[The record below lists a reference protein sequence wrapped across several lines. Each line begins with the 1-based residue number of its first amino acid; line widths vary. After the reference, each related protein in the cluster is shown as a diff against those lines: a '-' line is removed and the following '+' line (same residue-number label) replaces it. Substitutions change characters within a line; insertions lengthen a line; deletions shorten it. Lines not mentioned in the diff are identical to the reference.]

1 MGQFITLSNLWGG
14 GGGGDAGRRQSRVP
28 EGDSSVPFSFLP
40 RLVSFLPLLLSSSLV
55 SFGGR
60 KGQENGKPHCDS
72 RAPHR
77 FVGER

>member
-1 MGQFITLSNLWGG
+1 MEMQDGG
-14 GGGGDAGRRQSRVP
+14 RAEYPR
-28 EGDSSVPFSFLP
+28 EIAAFLFLFLP
-40 RLVSFLPLLLSSSLV
+40 RLVSFLPPLLSSSLV
-55 SFGGR
+55 FFGGR